1 MYAELYL
8 LSGQHFSDP
17 RCRQHIGGHGQR
29 HVRAGAGR
37 HRDSGH
43 RQANPAGFS
52 GCGGERAR
60 NLSCRVSPAA
70 WSRIQ
75 RRCKLMTHTS
85 RSRIGRVVDLVGCTP
100 GRLAPALR
108 TGPEVWASC
117 WCLTVRRAT
126 RGGRW
131 HGYHPGQASPAPARQ
146 PRRRALPRGPRRRSR
161 VLPAGSSACAGW
173 ATGDRR
179 TPLGAPGR
187 TPSPSTAP
195 APGTPEVCP
204 RL

>member
-117 WCLTVRRAT
+117 WV
-126 RGGRW
+126 
-131 HGYHPGQASPAPARQ
+131 PDGQARYSWWPLARV
-146 PRRRALPRGPRRRSR
+146 PPGSGEPSAGAAAAAASAASRSATQKSCASCR
-161 VLPAGSSACAGW
+161 VIRLRW
-173 ATGDRR
+173 VGDRR
-179 TPLGAPGR
+179 PKNAVGR
-187 TPSPSTAP
+187 SWSYAQSEHSSRTGHTRGMP
-195 APGTPEVCP
+195 
-204 RL
+204 